1 MTHFKT
7 LFILLAFALIAPMSY
22 AQDED
27 ETEEEEEKEK
37 TGQFEMIE
45 NGGFELAE
53 TGEMKKFHWLE
64 LADGWRS
71 ATYIKADLFSE
82 GAKGAGQSIPK
93 NEYGTQATIDGS
105 NYAGFRAYSKDPKK
119 ERTYIGRNLVKQM
132 EKNKTYC
139 IKINVSLAD
148 LSRYAVNNI
157 GVNVT
162 KSRVQTGNDKSII
175 APNFQIRQ
183 VLNPVISERE
193 GWATIC
199 GTYTA
204 NGGEGAIIIGCFAED
219 DDLKIEKM
227 TKPKG
232 ETETQILDAY
242 YYLENVEVNEV
253 ESSAMCICGD
263 EEIKEV
269 VIYSPP
275 FMDFDA
281 LSTEEKIVNSTVYFG
296 QESASISAVAERDL
310 ETFAEF
316 LKANSSI
323 KLKLTG
329 HMDLVEFEDS
339 KTKSRL
345 TDIGARR
352 AENIITFFVERGIDR
367 SRFTVQDKAAS
378 TPLSKYKTPMQL
390 AKNRRVEFT
399 QL

>member
-1 MTHFKT
+1 MTYFKT
-7 LFILLAFALIAPMSY
+7 LFVLLAFAFIAQISY
-22 AQDED
+22 AQDEE
-27 ETEEEEEKEK
+27 ETEEEEKEE
-37 TGQFEMIE
+37 TSQFEMIE

-71 ATYIKADLFSE
+71 CTYIKADLFSE

-119 ERTYIGRNLVKQM
+119 ERTYIGRNLIKQM
-132 EKNKTYC
+132 EKNKSYC

-157 GVNVT
+157 GIHVSKN
-162 KSRVQTGNDKSII
+162 RVQTGNDNSII
-175 APNFQIRQ
+175 KPDFQIRQ
-183 VLNPVISERE
+183 LLNPVITERE

-199 GTYTA
+199 GTYVA

-232 ETETQILDAY
+232 ETRTQILDSY

-253 ESSAMCICGD
+253 ENSGMCICGD

-275 FMDFDA
+275 FMNFDE
-281 LSTEEKIVNSTVYFG
+281 LTNDEKITNSTVYFG
-296 QESASISAVAERDL
+296 QETANISAVAERDL
-310 ETFAEF
+310 KRFAEF
-316 LKANSSI
+316 LKANSDI
-323 KLKLTG
+323 NLKLVG
-329 HMDLVEFEDS
+329 HMDLVEFDES

-352 AENIITFFVERGIDR
+352 AENIITFFVEKGIDR
-367 SRFTVQDKAAS
+367 DRFTVQDKAAS

-390 AKNRRVEFT
+390 AKNRRVEFVK
-399 QL
+399 Q

>member
-7 LFILLAFALIAPMSY
+7 LFILLAFAFTSPLAFS
-22 AQDED
+22 QEEED
-27 ETEEEEEKEK
+27 KEEEEKDK
-37 TGQFEMIE
+37 NSQFEMIE
-45 NGGFELAE
+45 NGSFELAE

-64 LADGWRS
+64 LAEGWRS
-71 ATYIKADLFSE
+71 CTYIKADLFSE

-93 NEYGTQATIDGS
+93 NEYGTQSTIDGS

-139 IKINVSLAD
+139 IKMNVSLAD

-157 GVNVT
+157 GVFISKN
-162 KSRVQTGNDKSII
+162 RVQTGNDNSLIK
-175 APNFQIRQ
+175 PNFQIKQ
-183 VLNPVISERE
+183 LLNPVINERE
-193 GWATIC
+193 GWAEVC

-227 TKPKG
+227 IKPKS
-232 ETETQILDAY
+232 ETRTQILDAY

-253 ESSAMCICGD
+253 ESPAMCVCGD

-275 FMDFDA
+275 FMNFDD
-281 LSTEEKIVNSTVYFG
+281 LTDEEKITNSTVYFG
-296 QESASISAVAERDL
+296 QETASISSVAERDL
-310 ETFAEF
+310 KRFAEF
-316 LKANSSI
+316 LKANPSI
-323 KLKLTG
+323 NLKLVG
-329 HMDLVEFEDS
+329 HMDLMEFDES

-345 TDIGARR
+345 TNIGERR
-352 AENIITFFVERGIDR
+352 AENIITFFVEKGIDR
-367 SRFTVQDKAAS
+367 SRFTIQDKAAS

-390 AKNRRVEFT
+390 AKNRRVEFVK
-399 QL
+399 Q